1 MLQLYNNPNIITN
14 QFVKQEKEIYKK
26 INIKTLMLETAKEK
40 SNKKDLKLFIL
51 NNFIINIHGNQQIQT
66 ILQKLYGIG
75 FTRSFLFSI
84 NITYFY
90 SGIAFKKLN
99 YIHYKLLVNLFENA
113 NFLIKAELAF
123 IKKDNISQYKLIKCY
138 RGIRHSLYLPVRG
151 QRTHTNAHVARYLGS
166 GTFEY
171 VATRPSSKLKRLSK
185 YSRRKKF
192 LVDASNSRYNRLLN
206 KNYVEFQKKNKHRFK
221 YLVKKNRL
229 GVFGKIFKE
238 KQKLAKSK
246 SKKLNKKVNKK

>member
-1 MLQLYNNPNIITN
+1 MLKLYNNPNQITN

-26 INIKTLMLETAKEK
+26 MNIKTLILETAKEK
-40 SNKKDLKLFIL
+40 SNKKGLKLFIL

-66 ILQKLYGIG
+66 ILQRVFGIG
-75 FTRSFLFSI
+75 FMRSFLFSI
-84 NITYFY
+84 NITYFNA
-90 SGIAFKKLN
+90 GIAFKRLTAS
-99 YIHYKLLVNLFENA
+99 HYKILVNLFEQA
-113 NFLIKAELAF
+113 NYLLKSELIF
-123 IKKDNISQYKLIKCY
+123 IKKDNVSQYKAIKCY

-171 VATRPSSKLKRLSK
+171 VATRPSLKLKRLSK

-192 LVDASNSRYNRLLN
+192 LVDASNSRYNRLLT
-206 KNYVEFQKKNKHRFK
+206 KNYVEFQKKNKYTFK

-238 KQKLAKSK
+238 KQKLAKTK
-246 SKKLNKKVNKK
+246 AKKLKKLNKK